1 MKTYHAIGLMSG
13 TSLDGLDIC
22 YVCFDYNSKWNFE
35 ILKAQTIPYSSD
47 WKSNLKD
54 AIHFSAMDLMKLHS
68 DYGFYLGNQVLEFI
82 NMHQISDVDVVA
94 SHGHTIFHQPHL
106 KFTTQIGDG
115 RAIKEVTKL
124 PVIYDFR
131 TQDVLKDGNGA
142 PLVPIGDQL
151 LFSDYDSCL
160 NFGGFSNIS
169 FQNSGKRIA
178 FDICPVNIVL
188 NHFANQLGKDFDE
201 DGKLAENGVI
211 QPEISSQ
218 LNDLAF
224 YSQNPPKSLGLEWV
238 QEHCFPLLLGLKS
251 EDALATFTE
260 HCAIQMAKVINQF
273 QLKKVLCTGGGAYN
287 RFLIQSIEKKTNTS
301 LEIGSPIL
309 TDYKEALIFAL
320 MGVLKLRNEVNVL
333 SSATGSSEDHS
344 TGVIA

>member
-1 MKTYHAIGLMSG
+1 MSG

-22 YVCFDYNSKWNFE
+22 YVRFEYDSKWNFE
-35 ILKAQTIPYSSD
+35 ILKTQTIPYSVD
-47 WKSNLKD
+47 LKSNLKD

-68 DYGFYLGNQVLEFI
+68 DYGFYLGNQVEAFI
-82 NMHQISDVDVVA
+82 KTHQISDVDVVA

-115 RAIKEVTKL
+115 RAIKEVIKL

-131 TQDVLKDGNGA
+131 TQDVLKGGNGA

-151 LFSDYDSCL
+151 LFSDYDACL

-169 FQNSGKRIA
+169 FQNSGIRIA

-211 QPEISSQ
+211 QPEILSQ

-238 QEHCFPLLLGLKS
+238 QENCFPLLVDLRP

-260 HCAIQMAKVINQF
+260 HCAVQMAKVINQF
-273 QLKKVLCTGGGAYN
+273 QLKKILCTGGGAYN
-287 RFLIQSIEKKTNTS
+287 RFLIQSIEQKTKTP

-320 MGVLKLRNEVNVL
+320 MGVLRLRNEINVL
-333 SSATGSSEDHS
+333 ASATGSSEDHS